1 MRPNFQIL
9 RVEPEIEPEVPM
21 AVTFL
26 TDRFIRSI
34 QPRGGRLEYWDS
46 VVGGLVLRV
55 SSQAKTWSFAYSS
68 PEDTD
73 AHGNHRRRRVT
84 LGTFPRLGLAEARL
98 QASTLREK
106 VQAGEDPVPKKTEP
120 KPRGVIFAD
129 LAADYLER
137 YAKPKKTT
145 WRTDAWA
152 MRTIWVP
159 AFGTRKVDSLTV
171 KDIRL
176 VLEEIMKRGPTTANR
191 VHGIL
196 RKALTW
202 GVLHHDLASNP
213 ARLIPTLHK
222 GLPRERVLSPD
233 EVRRIWHAFQ
243 IDPNPAAV
251 YFPLRLV
258 TAQRAAQLGRL
269 NASNLVRDGADLW
282 WNVPAAM
289 TKTRKPYRIY
299 LSPLAQ
305 ELLAPF
311 KPNPAGWYFRH
322 FARRMENGGMVDE
335 LTKRIRRVSG
345 VEHWQPRDLRRT
357 AATWMA
363 QRGVPRFVLKRVLGH
378 ADSDITA
385 VYDLYTYDKE
395 VKQAVLT
402 LESAIREAIG
412 EAPALPTAPPEA
424 LEKPAHSE
432 ADSPSFL
439 DLYP

>member
-1 MRPNFQIL
+1 
-9 RVEPEIEPEVPM
+9 M

-26 TDRFIRSI
+26 TDRLIRSI
-34 QPRGGRLEYWDS
+34 QPREGRLEYWDS
-46 VVGGLVLRV
+46 VVVGLVLRA
-55 SSQAKTWSFAYSS
+55 STQAKTWSFAYSS

-84 LGTFPRLGLAEARL
+84 LGTFPQLGLAEARL

-106 VQAGEDPVPKKTEP
+106 VQAGEDPVPKKAEP
-120 KPRGVIFAD
+120 KPRGVMFAD

-137 YAKPKKTT
+137 YAKPRKTT
-145 WRTDAWA
+145 WKTDAWA
-152 MRTIWVP
+152 MKTIWIP
-159 AFGTRKVDSLTV
+159 AFGNRKVDSLTV

-202 GVLHHDLASNP
+202 GVLHHDLATNP

-222 GLPRERVLSPD
+222 GLPRERVLSAD
-233 EVRRIWHAFQ
+233 EVRRIWHACR
-243 IDPNPAAV
+243 IDSNPAAV
-251 YFPLRLV
+251 YLPLRLA
-258 TAQRAAQLGRL
+258 TAQRAAQIGRL
-269 NASNLVRDGADLW
+269 NANHLVQDGADLW

-289 TKTRKPYRIY
+289 TKTRKPYRTF

-311 KPNPAGWYFRH
+311 RPSPAGWYFKH
-322 FARRMENGGMVDE
+322 FAHRMETGGMVDE

-345 VEHWQPRDLRRT
+345 VENWQPRDLRRT

-363 QRGVPRFVLKRVLGH
+363 QRGVPRFILKRVLGH
-378 ADSDITA
+378 ADRDITA

-395 VKQAVLT
+395 VKEAVLI
-402 LESAIREAIG
+402 LEKAIREAIG
-412 EAPALPTAPPEA
+412 EAPAPPVTSPQTLEAPAE
-424 LEKPAHSE
+424 
-432 ADSPSFL
+432 
-439 DLYP
+439 